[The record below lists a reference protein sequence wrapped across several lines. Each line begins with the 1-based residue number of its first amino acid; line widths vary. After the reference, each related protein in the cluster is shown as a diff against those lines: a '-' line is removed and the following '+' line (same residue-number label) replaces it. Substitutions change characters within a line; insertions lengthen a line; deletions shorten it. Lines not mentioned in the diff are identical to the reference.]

1 MGPTV
6 YMLGLGTESL
16 GVFLWAVR
24 FAWAPMATLVLGMI
38 SRCYTVREFIQVNL
52 VFPALF
58 AIVWM
63 TTFGELA
70 IYEQV
75 VVDADPCTVLTED
88 GIKVLLYTLFRNP
101 PLAAIIRTVSWV
113 MVSVVGIDGVRLL
126 SSLGGLTSMVIVLPA
141 TSALW
146 IWTRRPELLIVEPDE
161 PLLPSETEPE
171 EPAGL
176 RG

>member
-6 YMLGLGTESL
+6 YLLGPGTESL

-24 FAWAPMATLVLGMI
+24 FAWAPMAALVLGMI
-38 SRCYTVREFIQVNL
+38 SRCYTVSEFIQVNF

-75 VVDADPCTVLTED
+75 VVDAT
-88 GIKVLLYTLFRNP
+88 R
-101 PLAAIIRTVSWV
+101 
-113 MVSVVGIDGVRLL
+113 VRC
-126 SSLGGLTSMVIVLPA
+126 
-141 TSALW
+141 
-146 IWTRRPELLIVEPDE
+146 
-161 PLLPSETEPE
+161 
-171 EPAGL
+171 
-176 RG
+176 